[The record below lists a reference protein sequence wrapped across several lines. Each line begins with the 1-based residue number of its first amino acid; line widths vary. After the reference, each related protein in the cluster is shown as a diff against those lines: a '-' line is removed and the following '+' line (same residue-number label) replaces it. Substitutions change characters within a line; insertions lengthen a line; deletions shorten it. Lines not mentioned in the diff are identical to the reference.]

1 MSRFFSPKHKSLVSY
16 TPGEQPQDK
25 KYIKLNTNESPYP
38 PSKAVIDA
46 ISSEEVEKLRL
57 YPDPECK
64 ELCAAIAKKYGV
76 SPLNIIPGN
85 GSDEIL
91 SFLFLAYGFGNSG
104 VVFPEISYGFYNVFA
119 ELYGVSAEKVPL
131 NDKFEIDYKDYLEKN
146 KLIIIANP
154 NAPTGIFMPLWQ
166 IEEILK
172 LNPDSVV
179 VIDEAYV
186 DFGGESAISLLPK
199 YKNLAV
205 CQTFSKSRSLAG
217 ARLGFCVADEE
228 IINDL
233 NTIRYSLNP
242 YNINR
247 LTLLAGKAAIES
259 EAYYKE
265 TSKKIIDS
273 REFLADK
280 LSKMDF
286 EVLPSKTN
294 FIFARHKNVKGELLY
309 RKLKENGVLVRH
321 FSSERISDFL
331 RITIGTRE
339 ECEVL
344 LEKLE
349 SIL

>member
-1 MSRFFSPKHKSLVSY
+1 MSRFFSPKHSSLVSY

-38 PSKAVIDA
+38 PAKAVIDA
-46 ISSEEVEKLRL
+46 ISHEEVEKLKL

-76 SPLNIIPGN
+76 SPRNVIPGN

-104 VVFPEISYGFYNVFA
+104 VVFPEISYGFYKVFA
-119 ELYGVSAEKVPL
+119 ELYGVEAEKIPL
-131 NDKFEIDYKDYLEKN
+131 NDNFEIDYKDYIGKN
-146 KLIIIANP
+146 RLIIIANP

-172 LNPDSVV
+172 SNPDCIV

-186 DFGGESAISLLPK
+186 DFGGESAIRLLPK

-217 ARLGFCVADEE
+217 GRLGFLVADEE
-228 IINDL
+228 IIDDL

-259 EAYYKE
+259 EDYYKE
-265 TSKKIIDS
+265 TCKKIIDT
-273 REFLADK
+273 RDFLSDE

-294 FIFARHKNVKGELLY
+294 FIFARHKNMKGELLY
-309 RKLKENGVLVRH
+309 KKLKENGVLVRH
-321 FSSERISDFL
+321 FSAERITDFL

-344 LEKLE
+344 LEKLK